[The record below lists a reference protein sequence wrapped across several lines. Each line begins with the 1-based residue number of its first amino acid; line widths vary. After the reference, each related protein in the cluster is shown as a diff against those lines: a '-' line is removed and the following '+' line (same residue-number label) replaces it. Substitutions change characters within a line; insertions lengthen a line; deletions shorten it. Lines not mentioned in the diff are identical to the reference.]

1 MIYNII
7 FYCFVFYI
15 LLIGI
20 KYYYYYHLI
29 LFLKKYN
36 CNLDLFKYIYSF
48 SNEIIATEISIKNK
62 KTNRYT
68 IPLRYKYIPNELGSY
83 IKTIYKDIS
92 NNDDIIFGYD
102 GNENIYKL
110 YIDKGNYIYCIQTNN
125 VIKHYHKI
133 KNGLYKVYKV
143 KALDYKAHEAH
154 DLNDHEHE
162 EHFHIRQRNNF
173 IGIINNNIETEYI
186 RYSPMLYLFLDVLMS

>member
-1 MIYNII
+1 MIYYIV

-36 CNLDLFKYIYSF
+36 CNLDLFKYIYSC

-68 IPLRYKYIPNELGSY
+68 IPLRYKNMPHELQSY

-92 NNDDIIFGYD
+92 NNNDDIIFGYD
-102 GNENIYKL
+102 GNENIYKI

-125 VIKHYHKI
+125 VVKHYYKI
-133 KNGLYKVYKV
+133 KNGLYKVYK
-143 KALDYKAHEAH
+143 AH
-154 DLNDHEHE
+154 DHDDHDN
-162 EHFHIRQRNNF
+162 HFHIRQRNNF
-173 IGIINNNIETEYI
+173 IGIKNNNIETEYI
-186 RYSPMLYLFLDVLMS
+186 RYSPILYLFLDVLMF